1 MYSSHS
7 TAFSIL
13 QFLSRLEFSA
23 FSVSVLFRK
32 KRNTDLLASN
42 LQSLVSELSLEGF
55 VVGYPFD
62 RQRSNPD
69 AIWVKLFVDDLSKT
83 GKLEGLRYTYWDE
96 CFTSKNVE
104 LLLKPLELHPVKSK
118 MMVDKFA
125 AVGILQGYLD
135 YVNRNMKSQEQLS
148 EARSKWR

>member
-1 MYSSHS
+1 MLYCC
-7 TAFSIL
+7 
-13 QFLSRLEFSA
+13 
-23 FSVSVLFRK
+23 SVLFRK

-96 CFTSKNVE
+96 CFTSKVGSFTSLKKHGTVISVNFSLKTCKWVLGDIAA
-104 LLLKPLELHPVKSK
+104 LLESSDFILKFS
-118 MMVDKFA
+118 
-125 AVGILQGYLD
+125 VGTRKNLRGCWY
-135 YVNRNMKSQEQLS
+135 M
-148 EARSKWR
+148 